1 MMFGPLGNRG
11 PSIYNPLILPF
22 KREWN
27 TCKLFIGSYHR
38 KKEFFK
44 KINVYIKIKNQFF
57 FTFLFI
63 YT

>member
-22 KREWN
+22 KREGN

-38 KKEFFK
+38 KKEFF
-44 KINVYIKIKNQFF
+44 
-57 FTFLFI
+57 
-63 YT
+63 